1 LRITM
6 MRKIVVVVVV
16 IIIGIVFYID
26 IYNIFL

>member
-1 LRITM
+1 M